1 MTNNNKTIES
11 KTDWVRSNNKHFEYQ
26 MEWMETDH
34 KLISITL
41 KIST

>member
-11 KTDWVRSNNKHFEYQ
+11 KTDWVLSNNKHFEYQ